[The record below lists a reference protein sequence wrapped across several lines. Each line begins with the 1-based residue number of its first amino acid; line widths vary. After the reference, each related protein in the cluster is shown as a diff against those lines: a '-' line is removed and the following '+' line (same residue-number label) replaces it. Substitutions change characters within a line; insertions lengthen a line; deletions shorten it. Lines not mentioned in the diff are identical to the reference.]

1 MPNSTTPNP
10 PKKKPL
16 RSYSYAA
23 ERLDTSVSTV
33 RRIVARRELI
43 AIDIGGQKR
52 IEDEELEDYI
62 RRQRA
67 RALCPR
73 LAKDE

>member
-1 MPNSTTPNP
+1 MPNSTTPNAP
-10 PKKKPL
+10 RKKPL
-16 RSYSYAA
+16 RSPKYAA
-23 ERLDTSVSTV
+23 ERLDTSISTV
-33 RRIVARRELI
+33 RRLIARRELI
-43 AIDIGGQKR
+43 ALDVGGQKR